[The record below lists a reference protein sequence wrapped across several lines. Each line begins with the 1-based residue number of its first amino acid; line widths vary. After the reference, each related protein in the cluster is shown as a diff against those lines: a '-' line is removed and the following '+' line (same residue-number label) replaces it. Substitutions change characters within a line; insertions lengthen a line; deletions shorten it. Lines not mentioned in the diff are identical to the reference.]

1 MKRIA
6 FRLLVVACAFAGGLI
21 FADASM
27 SNAAAQDVQPIPFS
41 TIPVLS
47 SASPLNDVFWPEI
60 VAGPNFN
67 VTNEVGPQ
75 SETSVAAD
83 PSNPKHIIM
92 SANDITGTFT
102 ATASLYES
110 VDGGSTFTNSYR
122 SPQNTVCYDTWVAIN
137 YKGDGFMS
145 YECNFD
151 QRIAYRKKG
160 QSTWTEI
167 DLASIVGYSDRDM
180 VTVDNSSAS
189 KFKGSVY
196 IGYDGSGAN
205 VVYSRDGIHNWQL
218 SPQLATQGIPV
229 GTNVATGPNGEVY
242 ACWED
247 PLGGKIWVAKSTTGG
262 KTWRTADVVTN
273 YRIDTGGFF
282 ISIPPQAVRGIVPM
296 PFSTVAPAG
305 APQAGRLYIT
315 YTDQDAN
322 GSNTSIY
329 VRHSDNGG
337 ATWSQESKVN
347 DDKNHA
353 YHFHNVIAVSKQGT
367 VGISF
372 YDTRRDP
379 SSRKADQYISFS
391 TDGGNTWQ
399 RNARVTTAQSN
410 ETRGS
415 SDGNQYGEYQGISAD
430 SSGTFRLSWTDSRVR
445 GAKAEDMFG
454 DSAMP

>member
-6 FRLLVVACAFAGGLI
+6 FRLLVVAYAFAAGSI

-27 SNAAAQDVQPIPFS
+27 SNPTAQDVQPSPYS
-41 TIPVLS
+41 TIPVLNS
-47 SASPLNDVFWPEI
+47 DSPSNYVFWPEI
-60 VAGPNFN
+60 AAGPNLN
-67 VTNEVGPQ
+67 VTHEAGPQ

-92 SANDITGTFT
+92 SVNDITGTFT

-110 VDGGSTFTNSYR
+110 VDGGSTFKNSYR

-167 DLASIVGYSDRDM
+167 DLGSFVGYSDRDM
-180 VTVDNSSAS
+180 VTVDNSPAS

-205 VVYSRDGIHNWQL
+205 VVYSRDGIHNWRL
-218 SPQLATQGIPV
+218 SPQLATQGIPI

-247 PLGGKIWVAKSTTGG
+247 PDGRKIFVAKSTTGG
-262 KTWRTADVVTN
+262 KTWSAPRVVMN
-273 YRIDTGGFF
+273 YRIDTSGTF

-296 PFSTVAPAG
+296 PFSAVAPAG
-305 APQAGRLYIT
+305 SAQAGRLYIA
-315 YTDQDAN
+315 YTDQDAH
-322 GSNTSIY
+322 GSNTNIY
-329 VRHSDNGG
+329 VRYSDDGG
-337 ATWSQESKVN
+337 LTWSKASKVN

-353 YHFHNVIAVSKQGT
+353 YHFHPAIAVAKQGT
-367 VGISF
+367 VGVSF

-379 SSRKADQYISFS
+379 SSLKTDQYFSFS
-391 TDGGNTWQ
+391 MDGGKTWQ
-399 RNARVTTAQSN
+399 KNARVTTAQSN
-410 ETRGS
+410 ETRRS
-415 SDGNQYGEYQGISAD
+415 SDGNQYGEYQVISAD
-430 SSGTFRLSWTDSRVR
+430 SSGTFRLSWTDSRVP

-454 DSAMP
+454 DSAKP